1 MNQPNFFIVGAPKC
15 GTTALFQYL
24 SEHPNVFACEPKE
37 PHYFATDIPGMRT
50 INTKEAYFN
59 LYNGVQERH
68 LAIGDASVF
77 YMYSR
82 DAVQH
87 IRDFRPDARIIV
99 MLRNPLEL
107 VHSMHS
113 QVVYSRDEH
122 ELDFEKAWDLIP
134 LRKRG
139 EALGK
144 LTRDPK
150 TLFYDEIG
158 KLGEQLERVLTIFPK
173 QQVMIIFFDDFKKDT
188 KGIYQ
193 KTLDFLEL
201 PFHEVNLDP
210 VNQNKKQRL
219 QWLADFTERP
229 PEVLVK
235 PYLKVKKL
243 LGLEGKELGLKDP
256 LQKVNVVEVKRET
269 LSAIMQQKIIDNY
282 REDIQKLASITGRNL
297 DHWLKVK

>member
-1 MNQPNFFIVGAPKC
+1 MKKPNFFIIGAPKC

-50 INTKEAYFN
+50 INTEKAYFD
-59 LYNGVQERH
+59 LFKDSTEKH

-77 YMYSR
+77 YMYSKE
-82 DAVQH
+82 AVSQ
-87 IRDFRPDARIIV
+87 IKELEPKAKLIV
-99 MLRNPLEL
+99 MLRNPVEL

-158 KLGEQLERVLTIFPK
+158 KLGEQLERVFSIFPK
-173 QQVMIIFFDDFKKDT
+173 EQVMVIFFDDFKKDT
-188 KGIYQ
+188 AGIYK
-193 KTLDFLEL
+193 KTLDFLGL
-201 PFHEVNLDP
+201 PFYQANLDP

-219 QWLADFTERP
+219 QWLANFTERP
-229 PEVLVK
+229 PEILVK
-235 PYLKVKKL
+235 PYLQVKKM
-243 LGLEGKELGLKDP
+243 LGL
-256 LQKVNVVEVKRET
+256 
-269 LSAIMQQKIIDNY
+269 
-282 REDIQKLASITGRNL
+282 
-297 DHWLKVK
+297 